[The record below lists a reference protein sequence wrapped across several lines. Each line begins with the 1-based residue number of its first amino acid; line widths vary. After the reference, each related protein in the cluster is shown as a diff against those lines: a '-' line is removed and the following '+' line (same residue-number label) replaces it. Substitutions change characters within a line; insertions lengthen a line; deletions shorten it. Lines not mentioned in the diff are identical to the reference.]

1 MRLTIKIININIKFL
16 IVPKE
21 KGTYRMICHQL
32 MLVVEG
38 LSSRQPKVLEF
49 LLEHDGCMQ
58 VVREIVGGVPNP
70 FVIGEEGY
78 RYYETQ
84 FYNLVKWARE
94 GEKPVYWR
102 HTEYKNPTGIGVWNW
117 ENLLNKKFKKG
128 LDTGRRL

>member
-1 MRLTIKIININIKFL
+1 MRLIIKIININIKFL

-94 GEKPVYWR
+94 GEKRFIGAIQNIKTQPGSGCG
-102 HTEYKNPTGIGVWNW
+102 TGKIC
-117 ENLLNKKFKKG
+117 
-128 LDTGRRL
+128 